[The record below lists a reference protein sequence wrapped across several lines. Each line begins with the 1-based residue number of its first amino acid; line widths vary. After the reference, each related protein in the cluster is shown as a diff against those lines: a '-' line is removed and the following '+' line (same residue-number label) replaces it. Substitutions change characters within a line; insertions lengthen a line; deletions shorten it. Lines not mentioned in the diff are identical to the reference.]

1 MTRDAA
7 YFLLKRPHSQAFA
20 FGLSYSRGY
29 GREARPVAPSCP
41 AHSFGR
47 EAALEDASQA
57 VDGLHESPGPPKEYG
72 RRQIVRFLDRRDYE
86 RFLQQWRIGAPRSGE
101 PNGGIRPLPLIQA
114 VSCPADDALRL
125 TLALA
130 GKAACEEDAPIRT
143 RALPKGAIVTDKGI
157 PWGVRRIQAP
167 QAWGRTTGYRVKV
180 GVIDTG
186 VDYGHPDLR
195 HSLERGIN
203 LLNRMALPQ
212 DDNGHGTHIA
222 GTIAAAN
229 ELQGMIGV
237 APRSMIYPVKAF
249 DHNGTAYVSD
259 IVLGIE
265 WCVRNHMDVVNM
277 SFGMRTKSRSL
288 LSAVNHA
295 YHSGVLI
302 VASSG
307 NEGRVGDIDYPAG
320 FGQTIAVGATN
331 RTGRI
336 AKFTNRSSLIDIY
349 APGDRIMSSWL
360 KGKHR
365 EMSGTSM
372 ATSHVTGAIALL
384 LSLRPGLS
392 PGQIKSIV
400 KNAAVPLRS
409 AKAPRT
415 AGELNVTRILSA
427 ADQL

>member
-1 MTRDAA
+1 M
-7 YFLLKRPHSQAFA
+7 
-20 FGLSYSRGY
+20 
-29 GREARPVAPSCP
+29 
-41 AHSFGR
+41 
-47 EAALEDASQA
+47 DASRA
-57 VDGLHESPGPPKEYG
+57 AGGLREPPDPSNPAG
-72 RRQIVRFLDRRDYE
+72 RRYIVRFLDDRDYG
-86 RFLQQWRIGAPRSGE
+86 RFLLNDRLREPRRRE
-101 PNGGIRPLPLIQA
+101 PDRDVRPLPLIRA
-114 VSCPADDALRL
+114 VSCPADKAFRL
-125 TLALA
+125 SRSL
-130 GKAACEEDAPIRT
+130 GDKAVWEVDEPIEV

-157 PWGVRRIQAP
+157 PWGVRHIQAP
-167 QAWGRTTGYRVKV
+167 QAWGRTTGHRVRI

-186 VDYGHPDLR
+186 VDYTHPDLR

-237 APRSMIYPVKAF
+237 APRSLLYPVKAF
-249 DHNGTAYVSD
+249 DHNGTAFVSD
-259 IVLGIE
+259 IVLGID

-288 LSAVNHA
+288 LSAVNRA

-331 RTGRI
+331 RAGRV
-336 AKFTNRSSLIDIY
+336 AKFTNRSPLIDIY

-360 KGKHR
+360 RGKHR

-384 LSLRPGLS
+384 LSLKPGLS

-400 KNAAVPLRS
+400 KSSAVPLRN
-409 AKAPRT
+409 AKAPRS
-415 AGELNVTRILSA
+415 AGELSVTRILNA
-427 ADQL
+427 AERL